1 MSNSTGTK
9 QEWSGTRYPVICK
22 YFKSGTCKLG
32 DSCRFSHSYGTTGG
46 STNSST
52 AATLSNKSTTGNSSS
67 SSSNNNSS
75 GGNNT
80 NASLRSTSTAASAAD
95 DKINS
100 KKVYNSQDGTI
111 LHSPTLPPSSSTPIS
126 YVNATT
132 INSSASSSNTIT
144 SPSLSSSTSTTAS
157 ISTSTTNTNN
167 NNSNS
172 NLNSSM
178 SNLSLDDNEEFISY
192 HTRSNPNRMAGRRPF
207 LQLVV
212 LYAADPRVLRFSK
225 EVQSMFLDR
234 GIDVFLKTEE
244 NNQSIK
250 TENLAEII
258 TGSKAD
264 CLIVLGDRNLKNR
277 SCQAKRRGKLVEMD
291 IEEAITCIWNE
302 WSLLL
307 PKEDEELTDEQVFN
321 LLEKHC
327 KLRHVKDRLS
337 KFKTSINEFKEIKLP
352 SKNHHYQSTRN
363 NIVEN
368 PTFLDEKIASK
379 LTSAQKSVMRFHLQ
393 VVEAIEYVEDMPFI
407 TQTEKLTSTRGSVV
421 GPEVSISDSK
431 PVISESNR
439 EKLLYHLSLILVKI
453 EKLGNVLS
461 EFGSPLWDAYYEEYR
476 EKQQEMNNN
485 SSAAL
490 SNNNSSNHSFS
501 NSNSGGN
508 NSVANS
514 SNGNHSVSNNSSNSS
529 NSNNTN
535 GTSYHIDD
543 EPVVDMKPGQWRCL
557 LCTYINDSDA
567 YSCLMC
573 LTPQPTANG
582 DNDHHGWNNSNGKS
596 GKNSNNS
603 NSNQKKLSVQTTYVK
618 VDDKSKKDTKLSIQ
632 TDQPKLS
639 VTTTP
644 TVQTT
649 STSSST
655 TSAPTTNVSQ
665 SSSSSTTTTATTS
678 ISTPIESEPFS
689 TPVPPPNSLS
699 NSSTTNL
706 NNNNLNS
713 SLPSIPTTNNSN
725 NINNNTIVNPLS
737 SSQPISFSTI
747 LSKDAYS
754 SGLYGT
760 NALGEPSSSS
770 FLTTVPPEHYEEDFP
785 ALSEK
790 VGSKSKNAKVTK
802 NGIQSPSSP
811 TSSANNL
818 QPPLSPSIHSINN
831 NNNSHINGIQSPT
844 KLKPQQQNSFN
855 LPINSQNN
863 NNNNNSFPQSPN
875 GKLFGVF
882 ESSSD
887 IINSPRGT
895 SASFNSV
902 VNPTTN
908 VNGTPTKGPNYYNIF
923 ANNTWE
929 SSIFG
934 KDSSSANGSSYND
947 PLFSSW
953 SAFSNNNNNSNIET
967 NNNNNSNNNVN
978 SKQSNGNTSS
988 SSLFD
993 LNNNIFQQSPFS
1005 SGGSSSFFN
1014 QPNSASTSSSASSIS
1029 STAFPSMYSQYSN
1042 SNSLSSLQQQY
1053 QQQFFNQQ
1061 PFLNSTSTPTTSS
1074 PIPTPTNSSS
1084 TSSTTTT
1091 TTSSS
1096 SSSTTTTTNSNG
1108 SLNNTISN
1116 NNTNISYNN
1125 NNIQQQI
1132 QLQLF
1137 IQQQQNQ
1144 QTQQHQQEQFE
1155 REKQRARE
1163 IVNEKY
1169 KHSQP
1174 PQRPCCY
1181 CGEES
1186 MLECYNCAKTGYA
1199 TYFCSKEHQALMWK
1213 EHMRVHQFYAN
1224 NFQQPQQ
1231 QSFLNK

>member
-1 MSNSTGTK
+1 MSNSAGSK

-32 DSCRFSHSYGTTGG
+32 DSCRFSHSYG
-46 STNSST
+46 NSST
-52 AATLSNKSTTGNSSS
+52 
-67 SSSNNNSS
+67 S

-80 NASLRSTSTAASAAD
+80 STGVNSKSTSNSIRTATTED
-95 DKINS
+95 NNNS
-100 KKVYNSQDGTI
+100 NKVSNKKVYNSQDGGI
-111 LHSPTLPPSSSTPIS
+111 LHSPTLGSNNSNSNNSTPIS

-132 INSSASSSNTIT
+132 INNISPTLSSVSNNNSTTGGSNTVTINTSSS
-144 SPSLSSSTSTTAS
+144 SV
-157 ISTSTTNTNN
+157 

-172 NLNSSM
+172 NSSNNLNSSM
-178 SNLSLDDNEEFISY
+178 NNLSLDDNEEFISY
-192 HTRSNPNRMAGRRPF
+192 HTRSNPSRMAGRRPF

-225 EVQSMFLDR
+225 EVQSMFLER

-291 IEEAITCIWNE
+291 IEEAINCIWNE

-327 KLRHVKDRLS
+327 RLRHVKDRLS

-352 SKNHHYQSTRN
+352 SKNSRT
-363 NIVEN
+363 IDPN

-407 TQTEKLTSTRGSVV
+407 TQTEKLTSTRGSIV
-421 GPEVSISDSK
+421 GPEVSTPDSK

-453 EKLGNVLS
+453 EKLGHVLS

-476 EKQQEMNNN
+476 EKQSNN
-485 SSAAL
+485 SNDN
-490 SNNNSSNHSFS
+490 SNISNTIASSTISSSSSTSTSTTTASTAVS
-501 NSNSGGN
+501 NSNGNSNNMNGN
-508 NSVANS
+508 NS
-514 SNGNHSVSNNSSNSS
+514 SNNSSN
-529 NSNNTN
+529 NTN
-535 GTSYHIDD
+535 GNGYHYED
-543 EPVVDMKPGQWRCL
+543 EPVVDMKPGQWRCN
-557 LCTYINDSDA
+557 LCTYINDPDT
-567 YSCLMC
+567 YSCSMC
-573 LTPQPTANG
+573 LTPQSSTNG
-582 DNDHHGWNNSNGKS
+582 DHDNHGWNNNSSSGNNKG
-596 GKNSNNS
+596 GKNN
-603 NSNQKKLSVQTTYVK
+603 NQKKLSVQTSYVK
-618 VDDKSKKDTKLSIQ
+618 VDDKSKKDSKLSIQ

-639 VTTTP
+639 VITTTP
-644 TVQTT
+644 TQTTTPTPTTTVTTTTTVTESITTTTTPTNT
-649 STSSST
+649 STSIDS
-655 TSAPTTNVSQ
+655 P
-665 SSSSSTTTTATTS
+665 STTTVT
-678 ISTPIESEPFS
+678 
-689 TPVPPPNSLS
+689 
-699 NSSTTNL
+699 TTNPT
-706 NNNNLNS
+706 NLNS
-713 SLPSIPTTNNSN
+713 SLPSIPTTITTTTSQP
-725 NINNNTIVNPLS
+725 NTLS

-747 LSKDAYS
+747 LSKDPYS
-754 SGLYGT
+754 SLYT
-760 NALGEPSSSS
+760 NNNGGVESTTT
-770 FLTTVPPEHYEEDFP
+770 TTVPPEHYEEDFP

-790 VGSKSKNAKVTK
+790 VSSKSKNPKVTK
-802 NGIQSPSSP
+802 TGGIQSPSSP
-811 TSSANNL
+811 TSSTNSL
-818 QPPLSPSIHSINN
+818 QPPLSPSINN
-831 NNNSHINGIQSPT
+831 NPTITNSLGIQSPT
-844 KLKPQQQNSFN
+844 KLKQQQQQQTSFN
-855 LPINSQNN
+855 LPINNN
-863 NNNNNSFPQSPN
+863 NNNNNTINSFPQSPN
-875 GKLFGVF
+875 GKLFGAF

-887 IINSPRGT
+887 VINSPRGLPS
-895 SASFNSV
+895 SATASNFASV
-902 VNPTTN
+902 NAASAN
-908 VNGTPTKGPNYYNIF
+908 NGTKGPNYYNIF

-929 SSIFG
+929 SSIFS
-934 KDSSSANGSSYND
+934 KDSSSATTTPNGSSYID
-947 PLFSSW
+947 PLFSW
-953 SAFSNNNNNSNIET
+953 SSFNNNNNNNNSLNSLE
-967 NNNNNSNNNVN
+967 NNNNNNNNNNVN
-978 SKQSNGNTSS
+978 SKQSSFSSNGVNGG

-993 LNNNIFQQSPFS
+993 LNIFQQSPFS
-1005 SGGSSSFFN
+1005 SVGGSSSSSASSSSIFN
-1014 QPNSASTSSSASSIS
+1014 SQPNSASTSSSASTIS

-1061 PFLNSTSTPTTSS
+1061 PFLNSTR
-1074 PIPTPTNSSS
+1074 
-1084 TSSTTTT
+1084 STTTT
-1091 TTSSS
+1091 TTSPSPSS
-1096 SSSTTTTTNSNG
+1096 SSSISPPPSSNSN
-1108 SLNNTISN
+1108 SNLNNTISN
-1116 NNTNISYNN
+1116 NNNN
-1125 NNIQQQI
+1125 NNSISTTSNSSSTTSSATTINSPPYNVQQQI

-1199 TYFCSKEHQALMWK
+1199 TYFCSKEHQSLMWK

-1231 QSFLNK
+1231 PQQYMNK